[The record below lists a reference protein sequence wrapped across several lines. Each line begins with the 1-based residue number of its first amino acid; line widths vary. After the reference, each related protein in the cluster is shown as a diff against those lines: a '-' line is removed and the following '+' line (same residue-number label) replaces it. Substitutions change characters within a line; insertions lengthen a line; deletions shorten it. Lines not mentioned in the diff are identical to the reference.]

1 MLKKNDLAK
10 QFELVVQQE
19 IKNYQDSLNFVL
31 QSINEIKLSI
41 KNLQSEMLSRAASNN
56 SFLVNLNNRL
66 QGVVDT
72 VFNLDAI
79 GKKNFND
86 QYIINE
92 RNSQEVKDLEASVLF
107 KLRMNDDIGSKLNT
121 FLYQVDQLKS
131 KVDKRNDEI
140 DKSLDHLL
148 MRFRKEIL
156 KAKQEIMDSP
166 SQFDLSI
173 AQLES
178 RINSHCVDVKGV
190 MRELNIYKKEN
201 SITQKKIENIYTLI
215 ARLKKSEEPL

>member
-31 QSINEIKLSI
+31 RSINEIKQSI
-41 KNLQSEMLSRAASNN
+41 KDLQSDMLARAASNN
-56 SFLVNLNNRL
+56 SLLVNLNHRL

-79 GKKNFND
+79 TKRNFND
-86 QYIINE
+86 QCIINE
-92 RNSQEVKDLEASVLF
+92 RNTKEITDLESSMMF
-107 KLRMNDDIGSKLNT
+107 KFRMSDDTQSKLSM
-121 FLYQVDQLKS
+121 FLHQLEILNE
-131 KVDKRNDEI
+131 KVEKRNEAI
-140 DKSLDHLL
+140 DRNLDHLL

-156 KAKQEIMDSP
+156 RAKQEIMESP
-166 SQFDLSI
+166 SQFDLSLE
-173 AQLES
+173 QLEAK
-178 RINSHCVDVKGV
+178 IQSHYVDVAGI
-190 MRELNIYKKEN
+190 MRELTIYKKEN